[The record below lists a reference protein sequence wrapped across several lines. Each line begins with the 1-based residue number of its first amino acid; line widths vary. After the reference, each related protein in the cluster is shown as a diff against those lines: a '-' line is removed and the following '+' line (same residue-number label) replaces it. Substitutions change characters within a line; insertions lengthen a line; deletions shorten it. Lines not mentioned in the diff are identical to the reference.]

1 MPLFSAGN
9 PYSSTTGQLTI
20 VAGDDYKAAD
30 GRAAVFPNP
39 AGSWPN
45 LTGAAIWLAGA
56 NGNFPPQQPATV
68 PLALNFPNALIA
80 PIAGTVVV
88 PTGVNQAVQVE
99 LPAASTGV
107 RPSPSP
113 TDLYAFAVFA
123 ILPNGDIVTLLTG
136 PLQIL
141 GVSA

>member
-1 MPLFSAGN
+1 MPLFATGN

-20 VAGDDYKAAD
+20 VAGDDYKAVD
-30 GRAAVFPNP
+30 GRAAKFTNA
-39 AGSWPN
+39 AGTWVN
-45 LTGAAIWLAGA
+45 LTGAAIWLVVSS
-56 NGNFPPQQPATV
+56 GNFPPQQPSNV
-68 PLALNFPNALIA
+68 PLPLAFPSALIG
-80 PIAGTVVV
+80 PVAGSVIT
-88 PTGVNQAVQVE
+88 PTGAQEVDVD
-99 LPAASTGV
+99 LPAVNTSV

-136 PLQIL
+136 PCQVL